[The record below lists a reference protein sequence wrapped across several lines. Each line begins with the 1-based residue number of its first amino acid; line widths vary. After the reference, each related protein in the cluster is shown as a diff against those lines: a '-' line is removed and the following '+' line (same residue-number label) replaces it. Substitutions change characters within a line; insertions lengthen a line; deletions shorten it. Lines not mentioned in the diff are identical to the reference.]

1 MKKSKAKKVLKRAKN
16 ELTAQI
22 FQIYFEEVANARITL
37 DDGSVNSDYTY
48 YSGMIDGFTF
58 ALDLISKDV
67 VPLLPT
73 KEDIQTITIYP
84 FEFSSED
91 DNDGTLFTTPENI
104 EEEVLL

>member
-1 MKKSKAKKVLKRAKN
+1 MKNSKAKKRLKKAKN

-37 DDGSVNSDYTY
+37 DDGSINSDYTY

-58 ALDLISKDV
+58 ALGLLDKND
-67 VPLLPT
+67 VPLLPM

-84 FEFSSED
+84 FELSYED
-91 DNDGTLFTTPENI
+91 DNDGTLFTSPENI